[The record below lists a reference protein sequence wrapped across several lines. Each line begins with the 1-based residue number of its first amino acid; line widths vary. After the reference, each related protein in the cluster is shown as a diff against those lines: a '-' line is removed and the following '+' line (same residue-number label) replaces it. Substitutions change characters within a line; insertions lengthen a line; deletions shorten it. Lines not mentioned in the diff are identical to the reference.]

1 MFLSGFTSK
10 DLRRGTDSINN
21 SYVFL
26 FFALF
31 FSIIL
36 LNVTRSCKKQ
46 HREIHYSSSL
56 KCSLFK
62 ELTNMNEYLQQMPG
76 LRKQLLKWYHIHHN
90 GDCNSSCW
98 STSGNNKKWGAV
110 RPDPSQTAIQ
120 GFNCY
125 SLLYCFSGL
134 SFGVLFCLFASIYF
148 MLLH

>member
-1 MFLSGFTSK
+1 MSLRGFTSK

-62 ELTNMNEYLQQMPG
+62 ELTNMNKYLQQTPR
-76 LRKQLLKWYHIHHN
+76 LRKQLLKWYHIHYQRWLQQLLLEHLYQIKKQI
-90 GDCNSSCW
+90 
-98 STSGNNKKWGAV
+98 STAEDLYW
-110 RPDPSQTAIQ
+110 SQTDQEQSVKQQQGLFTPPSHIQ
-120 GFNCY
+120 GPA
-125 SLLYCFSGL
+125 SGRTT
-134 SFGVLFCLFASIYF
+134 S
-148 MLLH
+148 